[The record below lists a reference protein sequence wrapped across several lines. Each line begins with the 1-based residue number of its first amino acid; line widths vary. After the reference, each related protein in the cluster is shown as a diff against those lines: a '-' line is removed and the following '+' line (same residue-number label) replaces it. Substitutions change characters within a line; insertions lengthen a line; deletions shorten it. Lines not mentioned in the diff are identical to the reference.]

1 MIKFDNVSV
10 VRSGAVFALDSVSFE
25 VETKSR
31 CAVLGANGAGKSTLL
46 WAAMGLLPLAGG
58 AIYFD
63 GTAVKKGNLAAVRK
77 IAALVFQN
85 SDDQLF
91 FPSVL
96 EDVAFGFSNRGFDAQ
111 TADARAMELLEKFE
125 MGNLAAR
132 RPQTLSDGE
141 KKKAAICSALAA
153 ESEFLLLDEP
163 TASLDPRGRREI
175 GELVLTLDKTILVTT
190 HDLDFAARLCER
202 CIVLDSGRLIR
213 AGLTSEILAD
223 KSFLRSCGLD

>member
-46 WAAMGLLPLAGG
+46 WSAMGLLPLAGG

-96 EDVAFGFSNRGFDAQ
+96 EEFGSPPP
-111 TADARAMELLEKFE
+111 ADAVRRRKKEGGDMF
-125 MGNLAAR
+125 GVGCRVGISVAR
-132 RPQTLSDGE
+132 RTDG
-141 KKKAAICSALAA
+141 
-153 ESEFLLLDEP
+153 
-163 TASLDPRGRREI
+163 
-175 GELVLTLDKTILVTT
+175 V
-190 HDLDFAARLCER
+190 ARP
-202 CIVLDSGRLIR
+202 
-213 AGLTSEILAD
+213 AGQA
-223 KSFLRSCGLD
+223 